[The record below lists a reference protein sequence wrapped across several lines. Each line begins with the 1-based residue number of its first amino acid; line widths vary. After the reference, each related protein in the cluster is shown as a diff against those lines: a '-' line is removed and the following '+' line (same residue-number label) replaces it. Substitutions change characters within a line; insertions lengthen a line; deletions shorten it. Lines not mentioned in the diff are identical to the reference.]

1 MIRTKINQLLDKL
14 PEEELENVYWSIK
27 SIEEEYLYNK
37 NLQDKGVVISDIEDS
52 EELIKRWD
60 RTFAKNISDHVKRDI
75 YYDQFRWHIFSYE
88 KQECLE
94 EEAARNAFNAVE
106 KQDLYIMY
114 QGVTSVLLYLNASEL
129 VAENFDSQQDIYIF
143 DKNFS
148 WTYVNTHESMCGPYF
163 YKVENR

>member
-1 MIRTKINQLLDKL
+1 MIRAKINQILDKL
-14 PEEELENVYWSIK
+14 PKEELENAYWSIK

-37 NLQDKGVVISDIEDS
+37 NLQDKRVVISDTEDS

-60 RTFAKNISDHVKRDI
+60 RTFAKNINENDKRDI
-75 YYDQFRWHIFSYE
+75 YYDQFKWHIFSYE

-94 EEAARNAFNAVE
+94 EEEARNAFNAVE

-143 DKNFS
+143 DKSFS

-163 YKVENR
+163 YKVENI